1 MSDSRVAS
9 QSTDR
14 GPSDASEITSIDGTV
29 SVFIPSLAVGGA
41 ERVSINLAEGLANS
55 GFDVDLLVQ
64 TASGEFEIDHDGIDV
79 VELGASVPPFG
90 IVSAVP
96 GLVNYVRRTEPT
108 AVISSLTRANVTVA
122 LAGLVSPTSF
132 AHVAV
137 EHLNQTDKAK
147 PPKERVLFSLA
158 ERLYPR
164 IDEIVAVSAGVR
176 DSIAG
181 TFGVD
186 ANAITVLPNI
196 VLTEAFRASLD
207 EPVDHPWIEDQDLD
221 VVTTLGRLT
230 EQKDHRTL
238 LRAFAELENEDA
250 RLLVL
255 GDGDLRLELERLADD
270 LDVGDDVELMGYV
283 DNPFKYVQR
292 SELFVLSSKREGLPT
307 VLIEALGCGCPIVS
321 TDSPSGPVEVLDDG
335 RYGRLVPV
343 GDAGRLAGAIDS
355 ELTKTHDESVLL
367 SRAEE
372 YSESSVVASYARLLE
387 RTVED

>member
-221 VVTTLGRLT
+221 VVTTLGR
-230 EQKDHRTL
+230 
-238 LRAFAELENEDA
+238 
-250 RLLVL
+250 
-255 GDGDLRLELERLADD
+255 
-270 LDVGDDVELMGYV
+270 
-283 DNPFKYVQR
+283 
-292 SELFVLSSKREGLPT
+292 
-307 VLIEALGCGCPIVS
+307 
-321 TDSPSGPVEVLDDG
+321 
-335 RYGRLVPV
+335 
-343 GDAGRLAGAIDS
+343 
-355 ELTKTHDESVLL
+355 
-367 SRAEE
+367 
-372 YSESSVVASYARLLE
+372 
-387 RTVED
+387 